1 MVYGTVFKV
10 EDFNHY
16 VVYLGTGL
24 VIVNV
29 IAASL
34 SSAPSLFEYNA
45 GHLKNT
51 NLNPVF
57 YSLEEWAFRVQ
68 SFLQSFF
75 LLSSSYPFINLAYFS
90 NMIVAGILPLI
101 NLVLFIYWIPLL
113 LCLLGVRYRDLF
125 QLVPI
130 VIQLVFLLSPV
141 LYDKKNLGN
150 LGWTADFNP
159 FYRVLSPF
167 RHALLQRELKL
178 GQSLIILLVN
188 IVGICTALLVLDRQR
203 KHLPFLV

>member
-1 MVYGTVFKV
+1 MGLSGSVFFAV
-10 EDFNHY
+10 FF
-16 VVYLGTGL
+16 L
-24 VIVNV
+24 VILVLSFYQS
-29 IAASL
+29 SL
-34 SSAPSLFEYNA
+34 
-45 GHLKNT
+45 
-51 NLNPVF
+51 
-57 YSLEEWAFRVQ
+57 
-68 SFLQSFF
+68 
-75 LLSSSYPFINLAYFS
+75 FS
-90 NMIVAGILPLI
+90 NMIVAGVLPLI

-141 LYDKKNLGN
+141 LYNKKNLGT

-167 RHALLQRELKL
+167 RHALLQGELKL
-178 GQSLIILLVN
+178 GQSLIILAVN
-188 IVGICTALLVLDRQR
+188 IVGICIALLVLDRQR

>member
-1 MVYGTVFKV
+1 
-10 EDFNHY
+10 
-16 VVYLGTGL
+16 

-68 SFLQSFF
+68 SFLQPFF
-75 LLSSSYPFINLAYFS
+75 LLSSSYPFFNLAFFS

-113 LCLLGVRYRDLF
+113 LCLLGVRYPRDLF
-125 QLVPI
+125 
-130 VIQLVFLLSPV
+130 
-141 LYDKKNLGN
+141 
-150 LGWTADFNP
+150 
-159 FYRVLSPF
+159 
-167 RHALLQRELKL
+167 
-178 GQSLIILLVN
+178 
-188 IVGICTALLVLDRQR
+188 
-203 KHLPFLV
+203 